1 MGSGS
6 FGARLAAF
14 VAVAVFVAVLSAVVL
29 WTREQTRRLDEAV
42 ASQVGFVLSEA
53 KASLET
59 QLNLGLAL
67 GDLPQVDAL
76 LARASLALPGIQ
88 SVTVLDEGGTVLF
101 STNAVEVGEALPVR
115 QPAGTAGP
123 DGTAGNPPGGD
134 VSGFW
139 SEERGAERIY
149 GVGLAT
155 SFDTVAGAVLVRM
168 PAGVMAEP
176 VRHYALML
184 AIGGV
189 LIALPV
195 ALLGWLAGLWLAGA
209 PRRSL
214 TDLAA
219 TLEGLGEGAASRGT
233 ALPPPAADAAAD
245 PAGALGLPA
254 DAFTKAVRRRLTIL
268 DEAEREVARLD
279 ELA

>member
-14 VAVAVFVAVLSAVVL
+14 VAVAVFVAALSAAVL
-29 WTREQTRRLDEAV
+29 WTREQARRLDEAV
-42 ASQVGFVLSEA
+42 TSQVAFVLSEA

-67 GDLPQVDAL
+67 GDLPQVDGL
-76 LARASLALPGIQ
+76 LARARVALPGIQ
-88 SVTVLDEGGTVLF
+88 SVTVLDEAGTVLF
-101 STNAVEVGEALPVR
+101 STNAVEVGELLPIR
-115 QPAGTAGP
+115 TGAEPNAG
-123 DGTAGNPPGGD
+123 

-139 SEERGAERIY
+139 SEERGDERVY

-155 SFDTVAGAVLVRM
+155 SFDTVAGSLLVRM
-168 PAGVMAEP
+168 PAGAMAEP
-176 VRHYALML
+176 MRHYALTL
-184 AIGGV
+184 SIGAV
-189 LIALPV
+189 LIALPL
-195 ALLGWLAGLWLAGA
+195 ALLGWLAGLRLAAG

-214 TDLAA
+214 SDLSAA
-219 TLEGLGEGAASRGT
+219 LEGLGEGGRIRAEAPAT
-233 ALPPPAADAAAD
+233 APQQT
-245 PAGALGLPA
+245 LGLPA
-254 DAFTKAVRRRLTIL
+254 AAFADAVRRRLTIL